1 MNRRWKEFIDCLR
14 LARYG
19 YRFGTNSLLSLFFWI
34 AIFVFQSILNGAS
47 LVVGMWCAMPGMFFV
62 QTIVSCDIPTM
73 VQTSPY
79 KKAIQVRIPVYV
91 LTASTLILYTID
103 VIYKHFC
110 FVNYS
115 HARSGI
121 AESFIL
127 AYVVFV
133 VVAFV
138 YPAAYKSI
146 EFGIGI
152 IGITSVSVFGIL
164 SVYHKYE
171 TDFIS
176 LGINKMIIIG
186 YVIIVLSGICQRII
200 AERMYKKEFFKNI
213 FKGSAGTY

>member
-1 MNRRWKEFIDCLR
+1 
-14 LARYG
+14 
-19 YRFGTNSLLSLFFWI
+19 
-34 AIFVFQSILNGAS
+34 
-47 LVVGMWCAMPGMFFV
+47 MPGMFFV

-127 AYVVFV
+127 AYVFFV
-133 VVAFV
+133 VAAFA

-186 YVIIVLSGICQRII
+186 YVIIVLGGICQRII